1 MEINKFN
8 FNNDIVNKYKP
19 LVKSIARK
27 YINSG
32 ELLED
37 IEQIGYLGLLNAL
50 QLFDEKKGVKFTTY
64 ATWLINGEIRHYI
77 RDKYSVVKVPHW
89 IRDFNRK
96 IDKFVQKYRKEKDRF
111 PTIDEISEQFNITE
125 LGIAEILKGRKAAQ
139 VVSLDK
145 EMRRQEGDTTPI
157 IENIKS
163 KEYRT
168 FQLPVEDVIH
178 LKNAMNTLKKIHKQV
193 IYYIFYKDLTQ
204 IKIAKKLG
212 LTQRQV
218 SRIKQEAIDELR
230 KNF

>member
-1 MEINKFN
+1 LF
-8 FNNDIVNKYKP
+8 
-19 LVKSIARK
+19 
-27 YINSG
+27 
-32 ELLED
+32 ED
-37 IEQIGYLGLLNAL
+37 LEQIGYLGLLNAL

-77 RDKYSVVKVPHW
+77 RDKYSIVKVPHW
-89 IRDFNRK
+89 VRDFNRK
-96 IDKFVQKYRKEKDRF
+96 IDKFVEKYRKEKDRF
-111 PTIDEISEQFNITE
+111 PTIEEISEQFNITE

>member
-1 MEINKFN
+1 MTINKFS
-8 FNNDIVNKYKP
+8 DDVINKYKP

-37 IEQIGYLGLLNAL
+37 LEQIGYLGLLNAL
-50 QLFDEKKGVKFTTY
+50 QLFDEKKGVKFATY

-77 RDKYSVVKVPHW
+77 RDKYSVIKIPHW
-89 IRDFNRK
+89 VRDFNRK
-96 IDKFVQKYRKEKDRF
+96 IDKFVEKYRKDKDRF

-125 LGIAEILKGRKAAQ
+125 LGIVEILKGRKAVQ

-145 EMRRQEGDTTPI
+145 EMRKSEGGNTPI

-178 LKNAMNTLKKIHKQV
+178 LKNTMNTLKKIHKQV
-193 IYYIFYKDLTQ
+193 IYYLFYKDLTQ
-204 IKIAKKLG
+204 INVAKKLG

-218 SRIKQEAIDELR
+218 SRIKQEAINELR

>member
-1 MEINKFN
+1 M
-8 FNNDIVNKYKP
+8 
-19 LVKSIARK
+19 
-27 YINSG
+27 
-32 ELLED
+32 
-37 IEQIGYLGLLNAL
+37 EQIGYLGLLNAL

-77 RDKYSVVKVPHW
+77 RDKYSIVKIPHW
-89 IRDFNRK
+89 VRDFNRK
-96 IDKFVQKYRKEKDRF
+96 IDKFVEKYRKEKDRF
-111 PTIDEISEQFNITE
+111 PTIEEISEQFNITE

>member
-1 MEINKFN
+1 MF
-8 FNNDIVNKYKP
+8 
-19 LVKSIARK
+19 
-27 YINSG
+27 
-32 ELLED
+32 ED
-37 IEQIGYLGLLNAL
+37 LEQIGYLGLLNAL

-77 RDKYSVVKVPHW
+77 RDKYSIVKVPHW
-89 IRDFNRK
+89 VRDFNRK
-96 IDKFVQKYRKEKDRF
+96 IDKFVEKYRKEKDRF
-111 PTIDEISEQFNITE
+111 PTIEEISEQFNITE

>member
-1 MEINKFN
+1 MTINKFS
-8 FNNDIVNKYKP
+8 DDVINKYKP

-37 IEQIGYLGLLNAL
+37 LEQIGYLGLLNAL
-50 QLFDEKKGVKFTTY
+50 QLFDEKKGVKFATY

-77 RDKYSVVKVPHW
+77 RDKYSVIKIPHW
-89 IRDFNRK
+89 VRDFNRK
-96 IDKFVQKYRKEKDRF
+96 IDKFVEKYRKDKDRF

-125 LGIAEILKGRKAAQ
+125 LGIVEILKGRKAVQ

-145 EMRRQEGDTTPI
+145 EIRKSEGDNTPI

-178 LKNAMNTLKKIHKQV
+178 LKNTMNTLKKIHKQV
-193 IYYIFYKDLTQ
+193 IYYLFYKDLTQ
-204 IKIAKKLG
+204 INVAKKLG

-218 SRIKQEAIDELR
+218 SRIKQEAINELR

>member
-1 MEINKFN
+1 MEINK

-37 IEQIGYLGLLNAL
+37 IEPIGYLGLLNAL

-96 IDKFVQKYRKEKDRF
+96 IDKFVEKYRREKGRF
-111 PTIDEISEQFNITE
+111 PTIDEISEKFNITE
-125 LGIAEILKGRKAAQ
+125 LGIVEILKGRNAVQ
-139 VVSLDK
+139 VISLDK
-145 EMRRQEGDTTPI
+145 EMRGQEGNTAPI

-163 KEYRT
+163 KEYQT
-168 FQLPVEDVIH
+168 FQLPIEDVIH
-178 LKNAMNTLKKIHKQV
+178 LKNAMRALKKIQKQV
-193 IYYIFYKDLTQ
+193 IYYLFYKDLTQ
-204 IKIAKKLG
+204 INIAKKLG